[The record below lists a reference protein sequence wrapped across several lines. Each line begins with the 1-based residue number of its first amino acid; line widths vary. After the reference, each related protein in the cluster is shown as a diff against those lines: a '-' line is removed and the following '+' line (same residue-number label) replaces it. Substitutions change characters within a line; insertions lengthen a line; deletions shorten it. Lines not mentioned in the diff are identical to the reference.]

1 MPSDSIFLN
10 LNLPNAATWFYFSAL
25 LAVAL
30 FFKFS
35 RLLSMRNL
43 DIVMVFLSVPGL
55 LLLAEPGGA
64 NIRAGYIWL
73 VGTTGYFFVRC
84 IVDLAL
90 VRRPVLS
97 PNLNLAGLAW
107 LAGTLYV
114 SLVAVAAR
122 HPDERTVEG
131 ATERED
137 RSPTVIDEGVKSIIR
152 TSKVPVPS
160 AAMGQEEGLWVER
173 VLTLACHLAIVV
185 GLILIGWRHFDDI
198 HAGMAMG
205 TFYLLL
211 PYTHL
216 LMPGRAPHVGR
227 WDYTWPTALMVWAVL
242 AYRRPTVAGL
252 LLGLAAGSV
261 FFPVVILPI
270 WFSFYW
276 RRGARRFGIAFAV
289 SAGLCLAIVS
299 GLLLAERESLRGLQS
314 AWSLAGWLPWQQ
326 PPPGTVSLWQG
337 PDWSIHWAYRLPVFF
352 VYATFLLATLFW
364 PTPKN
369 LAHVVSLSAAAL
381 LGLEFWYADRG
392 GVHVLWY
399 LPLLLLLAFR
409 PNLTACQPHPP
420 RSDDWLARLGRH
432 AGRLAL
438 RPFRAPR
445 AASPVG

>member
-10 LNLPNAATWFYFSAL
+10 LNLPNAATWFYFSGL

-30 FFKFS
+30 FFKFN
-35 RLLSMRNL
+35 RLLSVRNL
-43 DIVMVFLSVPGL
+43 DIVMMFLPVPGL

-64 NIRAGYIWL
+64 HVRAGYLWL
-73 VGTTGYFFVRC
+73 VGATGYFFVRC
-84 IVDLAL
+84 VVDLAL
-90 VRRPVLS
+90 VRRPALS
-97 PNLNLAGLAW
+97 PNMNLGGLAW

-122 HPDERTVEG
+122 HPDERSAEN
-131 ATERED
+131 ATDRED
-137 RSPTVIDEGVKSIIR
+137 RAPTVIDEGLRSIIR
-152 TSKVPVPS
+152 TSKVPV
-160 AAMGQEEGLWVER
+160 ALDATGEDRILVER
-173 VLTLACHLAIVV
+173 AMTLSCHLAIVV
-185 GLILIGWRHFDDI
+185 GLVLIGWRHFDDV
-198 HAGMAMG
+198 HAGMAMA

-211 PYTHL
+211 PFTHL
-216 LMPGRAPHVGR
+216 LMPGRAPQVGR
-227 WDYTWPTALMVWAVL
+227 WDHTWPTALMVWAIL
-242 AYRRPTVAGL
+242 SYRRPSVAGC

-261 FFPVVILPI
+261 FFPVVTFPA

-276 RRGARRFGIAFAV
+276 RRGARRFGIAFAL
-289 SAGLCLAIVS
+289 SAGLCLAMVS

-326 PPPGTVSLWQG
+326 PPASTVGVWQG
-337 PDWSIHWAYRLPVFF
+337 PDWSVHWAYRLPVFF

-364 PTPKN
+364 PSPKD
-369 LAHVVSLSAAAL
+369 LAHVMALSATAL

-409 PNLTACQPHPP
+409 PNLTACQPQAP
-420 RSDDWLARLGRH
+420 RSDDWLARLGRQL
-432 AGRLAL
+432 GRLVL

-445 AASPVG
+445 AASPVA